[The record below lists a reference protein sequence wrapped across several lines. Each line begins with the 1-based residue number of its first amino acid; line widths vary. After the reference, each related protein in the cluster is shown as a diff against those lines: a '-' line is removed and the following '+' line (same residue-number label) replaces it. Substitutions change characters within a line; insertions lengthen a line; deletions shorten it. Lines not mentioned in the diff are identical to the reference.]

1 MPVLLVLQIVVDS
14 GMLNI
19 VLLVLIE
26 CVVIARGSLVS
37 RSFGVRL
44 QRVAVVIV
52 AATIVSMR
60 RTGSTCKPALGTDH
74 MTSLMAIAI
83 AIAVAVALVIA
94 EVLVIVL
101 LLLLLLLHVIIVILL
116 VENRE
121 NLLGHRPASL
131 VGRGVEVVR
140 LVRVGDHDLPV
151 RASDRLPG
159 HRRHIG
165 TAAASAGGRSV
176 SGRTRGFGL
185 RFGRVSVAR
194 QRSVPRRAS
203 RSNVEVVLL
212 PFGRPGTRPSA
223 R

>member
-60 RTGSTCKPALGTDH
+60 RTGSTGKPALGTDH
-74 MTSLMAIAI
+74 MMAIAI
-83 AIAVAVALVIA
+83 AIAVALVIA

-101 LLLLLLLHVIIVILL
+101 LLLLLLRVIIVILL

-165 TAAASAGGRSV
+165 AAAASAGGRSV
-176 SGRTRGFGL
+176 CGRTRGFGL

-194 QRSVPRRAS
+194 QRSVPRGAS

>member
-1 MPVLLVLQIVVDS
+1 MPVLLVLQVVVDRW
-14 GMLNI
+14 MLNI

-26 CVVIARGSLVS
+26 CVVIVRGSLVS

-94 EVLVIVL
+94 EVLVIV